1 MALVTTQQ
9 FLQEKGISLLF
20 ACSLL
25 IMLDPMAFLTVGIIL
40 GQGHFIIAYIY
51 KLRSGRLSWWGFSI
65 WVAVTIFMLVV
76 FSAPEMHVPLSLM
89 MTLYLVTHGVVDDR
103 FLGKPEKSRLVG
115 LEMLILLALYYA
127 MVIDMVY
134 PTVAIRGLVIVGAG
148 VGLIPYFLLARRSKD
163 GLDVFNGFFLMQIL
177 VLMGVMQL
185 GFLPVLFL
193 FNVTAALYHYTV
205 WYVVSARK
213 TENNPK
219 SRRTLIGW
227 VGGVHVA
234 LVALFLVFTN
244 TAWGASSLFFIFDE
258 QYFLIWAFL
267 HFFSSTR
274 LSDFDYFKAIIT
286 GPPASQVAEPA
297 RV

>member
-1 MALVTTQQ
+1 MTLVTTQQ

-25 IMLDPMAFLTVGIIL
+25 LMLDPMVFLTVGIIL
-40 GQGHFIIAYIY
+40 GQGHFILAYIY
-51 KLRSGRLSWWGFSI
+51 KLRSGRLTWWGFSI
-65 WVAVTIFMLVV
+65 WLAMTIFMLKV
-76 FSAPEMHVPLSLM
+76 FSAPDMHVPLSLL

-103 FLGKPEKSRLVG
+103 FLSKPEKSRLVG
-115 LEMLILLALYYA
+115 LEMLLLLALYYA

-134 PTVAIRGLVIVGAG
+134 PTVGIRGLVIAMAG
-148 VGLIPYFLLARRSKD
+148 VGLIPYFLLARRAKG
-163 GLDVFNGFFLMQIL
+163 GLDLFNGFFLIQIL
-177 VLMGVMQL
+177 ALMGVMQL

-213 TENNPK
+213 TEKKPK
-219 SRRTLIGW
+219 ERRTLVGW
-227 VGGVHVA
+227 VVGVHVV
-234 LVALFLVFTN
+234 LLALFMVFKT
-244 TAWGASSLFFIFDE
+244 TTWGESSLFFIFDQ

-267 HFFSSTR
+267 HFFGSTR

-286 GPPASQVAEPA
+286 GGEQVPVKA
-297 RV
+297 